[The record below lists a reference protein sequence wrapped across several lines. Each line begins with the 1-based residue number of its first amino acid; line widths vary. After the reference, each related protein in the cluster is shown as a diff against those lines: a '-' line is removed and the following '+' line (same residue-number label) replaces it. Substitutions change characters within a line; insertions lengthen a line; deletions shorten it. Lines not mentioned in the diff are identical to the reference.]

1 MNPQPDAH
9 VVFQRFLDW
18 IDRCDLASQSGAP
31 KPEFQT
37 TSGEPIFPENEEPWW
52 LTDISR
58 RLAHDAKQDADED
71 GPATE
76 GEREDEQNELSDDD
90 PLSEPEQVS
99 ASADSRQH
107 EPTVAWYRES

>member
-1 MNPQPDAH
+1 M
-9 VVFQRFLDW
+9 VFQRFLDW

-58 RLAHDAKQDADED
+58 RLAHDAKQEADED

-76 GEREDEQNELSDDD
+76 GEKKDEQKKLSDDD